1 MDAHT
6 ENVVATDVA
15 IELLADGGLVSRH
28 AW

>member
-6 ENVVATDVA
+6 ENVVAADVA
-15 IELLADGGLVSRH
+15 VKLFADGSLVSRH